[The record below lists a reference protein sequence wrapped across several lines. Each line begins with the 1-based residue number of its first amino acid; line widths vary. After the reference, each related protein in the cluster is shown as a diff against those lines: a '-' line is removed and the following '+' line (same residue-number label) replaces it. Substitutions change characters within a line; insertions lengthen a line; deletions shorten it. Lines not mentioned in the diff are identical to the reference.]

1 MLEDKKKEKFI
12 EENYSLLSE
21 MFELYP
27 NVLENNFS
35 RVIDEYLY

>member
-21 MFELYP
+21 MFALYP